1 MMDLMGNLMQ
11 WGGQTPNT
19 PAPIPTDMSQVK
31 VPQQAMDLSGVTQ
44 AANSQLQYNPQ
55 ATPGTDWSSIGMG
68 ALAGLAGSTGSGGK
82 QQQQGL
88 MQPRQFDGRGQ
99 EHKMVAASDFSG
111 ANGAAASPLI
121 KLGLMGQRS

>member
-11 WGGQTPNT
+11 WGSQTPNT
-19 PAPIPTDMSQVK
+19 PATIPTDMSQVK

-55 ATPGTDWSSIGMG
+55 ATPGTDWGSIGMG
-68 ALAGLAGSTGSGGK
+68 ALAGVAGSMGGR
-82 QQQQGL
+82 QQQSQGL
-88 MQPRQFDGRGQ
+88 MRPRQFDGRGQ
-99 EHKMVAASDFSG
+99 EYEATAANKLSG
-111 ANGAAASPLI
+111 ANAAAASPLF

>member
-1 MMDLMGNLMQ
+1 MMDLYGNLMQ
-11 WGGQTPNT
+11 WGSTPNT
-19 PAPIPTDMSQVK
+19 PTPVPQDMSQVK

-68 ALAGLAGSTGSGGK
+68 ALAGVAGSMGGRQK
-82 QQQQGL
+82 QPQGL
-88 MQPRQFDGRGQ
+88 MRPQQFDGRGQ
-99 EHKMVAASDFSG
+99 DYKATPASQLSG
-111 ANGAAASPLI
+111 ANAAAASPLF